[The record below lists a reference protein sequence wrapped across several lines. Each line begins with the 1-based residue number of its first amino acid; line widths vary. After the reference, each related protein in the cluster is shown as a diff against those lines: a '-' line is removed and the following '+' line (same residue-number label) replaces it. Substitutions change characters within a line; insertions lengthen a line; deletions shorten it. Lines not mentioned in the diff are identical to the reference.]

1 MSPHHIRWP
10 TTGPRV
16 RGGATV
22 RSRVS
27 VGVAV
32 DPSLHLTP
40 TYQSSTACAR
50 ARVPEVEE
58 SECTAEKYQS
68 SVAHAHICAPEVE

>member
-1 MSPHHIRWP
+1 MSPRHIRWP
-10 TTGPRV
+10 TTDPRV
-16 RGGATV
+16 RRGATV

-40 TYQSSTACAR
+40 TYQSSVAR
-50 ARVPEVEE
+50 ARVSVPEVEE
-58 SECTAEKYQS
+58 SACTVAESRSVHTYQD
-68 SVAHAHICAPEVE
+68 